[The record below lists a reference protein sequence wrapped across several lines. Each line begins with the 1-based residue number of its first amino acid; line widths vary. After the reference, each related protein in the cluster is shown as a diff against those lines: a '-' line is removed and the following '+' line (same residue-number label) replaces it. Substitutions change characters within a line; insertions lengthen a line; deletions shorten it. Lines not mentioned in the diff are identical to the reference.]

1 MAHKATVVS
10 DMYSTAFTLHSRQT
24 IRIAAVLLPQ
34 NGGKTSVVLDSL
46 KPAANIFDPATPLDD
61 AVIVAKKMM
70 HIDPLF
76 DVRIASKLRKL
87 DETGATDTRAVERGL
102 HILDAISPGTRI
114 VFALNRLMGSA
125 DKRLRP
131 IAAFV
136 LAKRVQ
142 NSKKWADTYM
152 HEADPQVRANIIQAL
167 WEADSPIIPALLRRA
182 ADDPHHRVAANAV
195 LGLYK
200 RKEPDAVTL
209 LAAMASHPLPN
220 FRLAALWAIGQTG
233 DAHFTEI
240 LARAF
245 RDDECESVRSRALR
259 SLLGLRRHRI
269 RAERHG
275 RNDLYTP
282 LLQENH

>member
-1 MAHKATVVS
+1 M
-10 DMYSTAFTLHSRQT
+10 
-24 IRIAAVLLPQ
+24 
-34 NGGKTSVVLDSL
+34 LDSL
-46 KPAANIFDPATPLDD
+46 KPAAAANIFDPATPLED
-61 AVIVAKKMM
+61 AVVVAKKMM

-87 DETGATDTRAVERGL
+87 AETGVTDTRALEWGL

-142 NSKKWADTYM
+142 NLKKWADTYL
-152 HEADPQVRANIIQAL
+152 HEHDPQVRANIIQAL

-182 ADDPHHRVAANAV
+182 ADDPHHRVAPNAV

-200 RKEPDAVTL
+200 RKESDAAAFVV
-209 LAAMASHPLPN
+209 LANSDLTDNLRFASHGSIAGRAGVYRPCW
-220 FRLAALWAIGQTG
+220 LAFGLVFGAVRRSSLKFLRFATRSEC
-233 DAHFTEI
+233 FS
-240 LARAF
+240 ARA
-245 RDDECESVRSRALR
+245 SA
-259 SLLGLRRHRI
+259 
-269 RAERHG
+269 
-275 RNDLYTP
+275 RN
-282 LLQENH
+282 